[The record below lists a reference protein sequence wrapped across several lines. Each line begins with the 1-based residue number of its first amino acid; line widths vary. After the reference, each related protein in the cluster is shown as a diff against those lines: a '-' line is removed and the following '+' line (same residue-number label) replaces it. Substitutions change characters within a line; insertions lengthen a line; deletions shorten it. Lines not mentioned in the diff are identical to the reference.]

1 MCIQLSICM
10 YTACYSLLTTS
21 YIILYVLSTTCSL
34 HHYTHNT
41 NLYTYYTTSYTYID
55 GTTTSVLF
63 TGELLKQAEQYTSE
77 GLHPRLISEGYDIA
91 KEMTLDFLEGY
102 IIPQP
107 NIYNDRELLTNVA
120 RTSLRTK
127 LAVDIADNMATNLVD
142 CMLVITTENTP
153 IDLFMVEIMSMQHR
167 SGSDSSFINGIVLDH
182 GARHP
187 DMPRELKNVRIL
199 TLNVSFEYEK
209 TEATAGFYYTN
220 AEERE
225 KFVEGERK
233 FTDEKVKQVRVY
245 DNIVID
251 VFI

>member
-1 MCIQLSICM
+1 
-10 YTACYSLLTTS
+10 
-21 YIILYVLSTTCSL
+21 
-34 HHYTHNT
+34 
-41 NLYTYYTTSYTYID
+41 
-55 GTTTSVLF
+55 
-63 TGELLKQAEQYTSE
+63 
-77 GLHPRLISEGYDIA
+77 
-91 KEMTLDFLEGY
+91 MTLDFLDAY
-102 IIPQP
+102 KIPQP

-142 CMLVITTENTP
+142 CMLVITEENKP
-153 IDLFMVEIMSMQHR
+153 IDLFMVEIMAMQHR

-233 FTDEKVKQVRVY
+233 FTDEKVKQVRVRWY
-245 DNIVID
+245 MRV
-251 VFI
+251 